1 MYDAIVSNVK
11 IYDGSGRLPF
21 YADVA
26 VSDGRIAAVGTGIN
40 DAGAPVI
47 DAGGASMCP
56 GFIDAHSHGDL
67 VIGDA
72 AAAAAK
78 LSQGVTTEI
87 AGQCGLSMFPIA
99 EQRAGEAKNL
109 LSIGTDHFPDA
120 LGTFCGFSKFKE
132 YAESIPLPLN
142 LSVFVGH
149 SALRLT
155 VMGEEDRRPTPAE
168 LEGMQR
174 LLAEAMMQGALGLS
188 SGLIYPPGAFARK
201 EELKALCEVVAK
213 YNGIYTTHMRNES
226 KHVVEAVKE
235 AVGIARETGAA
246 LNISHI
252 KVMGMDNWGLSE
264 RILEEIEAAR
274 RDGVSVTMDLYP
286 YKATSTMLN
295 VCIPPQF
302 FKDGRKKLLER
313 LADKSFRA
321 ELKAAISDP
330 DQEYDNNY
338 ISCRGFENIL
348 VAKARKS
355 PAAEGRRIAEYA
367 AEKGVD
373 PFDLYFDLLMENE
386 LEGAAVYFCIGE
398 DDISNFIRDPL
409 CVIGTDGICLGSGGA
424 GHPRAFGTFPHAI
437 EWFVK
442 DKRLFSMSEM
452 IYKMT
457 GKTAEIY
464 GLAGKGFIRPGMD
477 ADFILFDEDKLHATA
492 DYAHANSLTDGI
504 HSVWIRGEKVYE
516 DKSFTKKF
524 KGQLLLRE
532 S

>member
-1 MYDAIVSNVK
+1 MCY
-11 IYDGSGRLPF
+11 G
-21 YADVA
+21 
-26 VSDGRIAAVGTGIN
+26 GIN
-40 DAGAPVI
+40 HYWYN
-47 DAGGASMCP
+47 
-56 GFIDAHSHGDL
+56 FL
-67 VIGDA
+67 
-72 AAAAAK
+72 
-78 LSQGVTTEI
+78 Q
-87 AGQCGLSMFPIA
+87 Q
-99 EQRAGEAKNL
+99 
-109 LSIGTDHFPDA
+109 SI
-120 LGTFCGFSKFKE
+120 K
-132 YAESIPLPLN
+132 
-142 LSVFVGH
+142 
-149 SALRLT
+149 
-155 VMGEEDRRPTPAE
+155 

-188 SGLIYPPGAFARK
+188 SGLIYPPGAFAQK

-213 YNGIYTTHMRNES
+213 YHGIYTTHMRNES

-457 GKTAEIY
+457 GKTAERALSVGLFCGLRHEDNFPETVRAAANHGGDSSVTASVAGQIVGACIGREAIPAELTEKLELSAMINDY
-464 GLAGKGFIRPGMD
+464 GMQIG
-477 ADFILFDEDKLHATA
+477 
-492 DYAHANSLTDGI
+492 SL
-504 HSVWIRGEKVYE
+504 RGC
-516 DKSFTKKF
+516 
-524 KGQLLLRE
+524 L
-532 S
+532 

>member
-1 MYDAIVSNVK
+1 MYKTIISDVK
-11 IYDGSGRLPF
+11 IYDGSGTLPF
-21 YADVA
+21 YGNVA
-26 VSDGRIAAVGTGIN
+26 LLGGRIAAVGADIN
-40 DAGAPVI
+40 DGDALVI
-47 DAGGASMCP
+47 NADGVSMCP

-67 VIGDA
+67 AIGDPA
-72 AAAAAK
+72 AALAK

-99 EQRAGEAKNL
+99 EQRVNEAKNL
-109 LSIGTDHFPDA
+109 FSIGSDHFPDA

-132 YAESIPLPLN
+132 YADSVPLPLN
-142 LSVFVGH
+142 ISVFVGH
-149 SALRLT
+149 SALRLA
-155 VMGEEDRRPTPAE
+155 VMGEEGRRPTPAE
-168 LEGMQR
+168 LEEMQR
-174 LLAEAMMQGALGLS
+174 LLADAMRLGAPGLS
-188 SGLIYPPGAFARK
+188 TGLIYPPGAFAQK
-201 EELKALCEVVAK
+201 EELEALCKVVAE

-235 AVGIARETGAA
+235 AVEIAGKTGTA

-252 KVMGMDNWGLSE
+252 KVMGIHNWGLSE
-264 RILEEIEAAR
+264 RILEEIAAAR
-274 RDGVSVTMDLYP
+274 QNGVSVTMDLYP
-286 YKATSTMLN
+286 YQATCTTLN

-302 FKDGRKKLLER
+302 FKDGRRKLLER

-321 ELKAAISDP
+321 ELRTAISDP

-338 ISCRGFENIL
+338 ISCGGFENIL
-348 VAKARKS
+348 VAKARRS
-355 PAAEGRRIAEYA
+355 HDAEGKRIASYA

-409 CVIGTDGICLGSGGA
+409 CVIGTDGTYLGNGGA

-437 EWFVK
+437 ELFVK

-452 IYKMT
+452 IHKMT
-457 GKTAEIY
+457 GKTAKIY
-464 GLAGKGFIRPGMD
+464 GLAGKGFIKPGMD

-492 DYAHANSLTDGI
+492 NYAHANSLTDGI
-504 HSVWIRGEKVYE
+504 NSVWIRGEKVYE
-516 DKSFTKKF
+516 DKTFTKKF
-524 KGQLLLRE
+524 NGQLLLRE